1 MHVSNQKVYQFRSGR
16 VSSANRRISHNDLP
30 HDLPNV
36 PVLSGTLLSMELA
49 IGQPSVDLAQI
60 SQLVLSDLGATLQI
74 LRHAGRENS
83 IDSHLQRVED
93 CIVELGVEGCLD
105 VIAKCPIASGPRF
118 NSVYFAWERARETA
132 FIARFVAE
140 KYDLNVAAEDA
151 YLVGLAHEI
160 GSLPKILEWD
170 CMRQIGDDIDLAGL
184 RIAEAWHLP
193 HCISEYFLVRM
204 AGKSKTE
211 WTKIVDCALDLFEGR
226 PSASLRDKSILLPFN
241 PSERYPRAA
250 SRGPALAGS

>member
-1 MHVSNQKVYQFRSGR
+1 MYVSNQKVYQFSPRR
-16 VSSANRRISHNDLP
+16 ASSADRRMRHNNPIHELP
-30 HDLPNV
+30 DV

-49 IGQPSVDLAQI
+49 IGQRSVDLAQV

-93 CIVELGVEGCLD
+93 CIVELGVDGCLD
-105 VIAKCPIASGPRF
+105 VIAKCPIAKGPGF
-118 NSVYFAWERARETA
+118 NSVYSAWERARETA
-132 FIARFVAE
+132 FVARFVAE
-140 KYDLNVAAEDA
+140 KLALNVTAEDA
-151 YLVGLAHEI
+151 YLVGLAHGI

-170 CMRQIGDDIDLAGL
+170 CTSQIGDDSDLAGL

-226 PSASLRDKSILLPFN
+226 PSASLRDKSILIPFN
-241 PSERYPRAA
+241 PSEKYPRAT
-250 SRGPALAGS
+250 SLRPV

>member
-1 MHVSNQKVYQFRSGR
+1 MSNQKVYQFSPRR
-16 VSSANRRISHNDLP
+16 ASAAKRRLSHNDLN
-30 HDLPNV
+30 HELPDV

-49 IGQPSVDLAQI
+49 FNQRSADLAQV

-93 CIVELGVEGCLD
+93 CIVELGLEGCLD
-105 VIAKCPIASGPRF
+105 VMANCPIASGPRF
-118 NSVYFAWERARETA
+118 NSVYSAWERARETA

-140 KYDLNVAAEDA
+140 KLALNVAAEDA
-151 YLVGLAHEI
+151 YLVGLAHGI

-170 CMRQIGDDIDLAGL
+170 CISRFGDDSDLAGL
-184 RIAEAWHLP
+184 RIAEAWRLP
-193 HCISEYFLVRM
+193 LCISEYFLVRM
-204 AGKSKTE
+204 AGKSKKE

-226 PSASLRDKSILLPFN
+226 PSASLRDKSILLPFS
-241 PSERYPRAA
+241 PSEKYPRAT
-250 SRGPALAGS
+250 SQRPA

>member
-1 MHVSNQKVYQFRSGR
+1 MSNRKIYQFSPRR
-16 VSSANRRISHNDLP
+16 ASSANRRISHKDLFRE
-30 HDLPNV
+30 LPDV

-49 IGQPSVDLAQI
+49 IGQRSADLAQV

-93 CIVELGVEGCLD
+93 CIVELGLEGCLD
-105 VIAKCPIASGPRF
+105 VIANCPIASGPRF
-118 NSVYFAWERARETA
+118 NSVYSAWERARETA

-140 KYDLNVAAEDA
+140 KLALNVAAEDA
-151 YLVGLAHEI
+151 YLVGLAHGI

-170 CMRQIGDDIDLAGL
+170 CMSQIGDDSDLAGL

-193 HCISEYFLVRM
+193 NCISEYFLVRM
-204 AGKSKTE
+204 ASKSRTE

-241 PSERYPRAA
+241 PSEKYPRAT
-250 SRGPALAGS
+250 SQRPA